1 MGRAAQYLQKNDGIP
16 MTNPSPKTY
25 SPAATTLRQHLA
37 QCKLVAILRGL
48 TSAEAH
54 PVGEVLWQAGFR
66 IIEVPLNSPS
76 PLESIQILRQS
87 LPHALVGAGTVMTVT
102 DVQAVYDAGGQ
113 LIVSP
118 NCNVDVI
125 RAAVD
130 LGMVCLPGVVT
141 PTEAFA
147 ALDAGAQGLK
157 FFPADLVPP
166 SAVKAMRAVL
176 PPDCLLIPVGGITPS
191 NMPAYL
197 QAGANGFGMGSNLY
211 TAGKS
216 LAAIRLSAI
225 ALTAAAFIA

>member
-1 MGRAAQYLQKNDGIP
+1 
-16 MTNPSPKTY
+16 MTSNTPTSY
-25 SPAATTLRQHLA
+25 SPAATALRQHLA

-48 TSAEAH
+48 TPAEAL

-76 PLESIQILRQS
+76 PLQSIHILRQS
-87 LPHALVGAGTVMTVT
+87 LPQALVGAGTVMTVA
-102 DVQAVYDAGGQ
+102 DVHAVHGAGGQ
-113 LIVSP
+113 LVVSP

-125 RAAVD
+125 RAAVG
-130 LGMVCLPGVVT
+130 LGMVCLPGVIT

-157 FFPADLVPP
+157 FFPADMVPP

-176 PPDCLLIPVGGITPS
+176 PTDCLLIPVGGIGPS

-197 QAGANGFGMGSNLY
+197 QAGASGFGTGSGLY
-211 TAGKS
+211 TTGKA
-216 LAAIRLSAI
+216 LEAIRQSAI
-225 ALTAAAFIA
+225 ELIAV

>member
-1 MGRAAQYLQKNDGIP
+1 MTIAPFIP
-16 MTNPSPKTY
+16 ATTY
-25 SPAATTLRQHLA
+25 SSAAATLRRHLA
-37 QCKLVAILRGL
+37 DCKLVAILRGL
-48 TSAEAH
+48 TPAEAQ

-76 PLESIQILRQS
+76 PLESIQTLRQS
-87 LPHALVGAGTVMTVT
+87 LPHALVGAGTVMSVA
-102 DVQAVYDAGGQ
+102 DVHAVHSAGGQ

-118 NCNVDVI
+118 NCNVEVI
-125 RAAVD
+125 RAAVG

-176 PPDCLLIPVGGITPS
+176 PADCLLIPVGGISPA

-197 QAGANGFGMGSNLY
+197 QAGASGFGMGSNLY
-211 TAGKS
+211 TTGKT
-216 LAAIRLSAI
+216 LEAIRQSAI
-225 ALTAAAFIA
+225 ELIAA